1 MKPDEV
7 IRALATAG
15 GVIGIE
21 AAPHSTVSPDH
32 RRHTIESVMD
42 HFRYCVDL
50 VGIEH
55 VAFGP
60 DTFFGSHIDLHHA
73 MSDRFGVADTLLS
86 GPEFEPVDYVAG
98 MENPGECFR
107 NVTRWLVKNGYSDD
121 EISAVIGGNALR
133 VLEQIW

>member
-1 MKPDEV
+1 
-7 IRALATAG
+7 
-15 GVIGIE
+15 
-21 AAPHSTVSPDH
+21 
-32 RRHTIESVMD
+32 
-42 HFRYCVDL
+42 
-50 VGIEH
+50 
-55 VAFGP
+55 
-60 DTFFGSHIDLHHA
+60 